1 MSARTEFVSTDERIE
16 ATRQFH
22 ALQAAVAELQGEFK
36 CLSGVVETLIA
47 RSLTASQNDADLLC
61 TDVRLENELQDVRNR
76 LAALEKGQSPY
87 NRFVEPAPL
96 WGDSTDPGST
106 IRKRRQKP

>member
-47 RSLTASQNDADLLC
+47 RSLTASQNDADLLR
-61 TDVRLENELQDVRNR
+61 TDIRIENR
-76 LAALEKGQSPY
+76 LAKLEYMPRPQLQGYSRSGPASDWQDGTQSHPKG
-87 NRFVEPAPL
+87 EKDGA
-96 WGDSTDPGST
+96 GH
-106 IRKRRQKP
+106 

>member
-1 MSARTEFVSTDERIE
+1 MSARTEFVVADMAEFWAAIEDLQQRVATLER
-16 ATRQFH
+16 
-22 ALQAAVAELQGEFK
+22 L
-36 CLSGVVETLIA
+36 VETLVNA
-47 RSLTASQNDADLLC
+47 KLTASQNDADLLR
-61 TDVRLENELQDVRNR
+61 TAMRLENELQDVRDR
-76 LAALEKGQSPY
+76 PAALEKGQSPY